1 MKKLNN
7 KKRARL
13 FKFIL
18 VLYAVCVC
26 FLCFGQFDG
35 VEKAPQF
42 IFGIPSDKIVHF
54 CMFFPFPI
62 IYYLSFKT
70 LSRKPKK
77 AIFWA
82 LDTLVIGATF
92 AAITELIQKTIS
104 YRSGDWNDFK
114 ADILAVAL
122 ACVVTLVLN
131 LKNSLE
137 RAFK

>member
-18 VLYAVCVC
+18 VLYAACVC

-62 IYYLSFKT
+62 LTYF
-70 LSRKPKK
+70 
-77 AIFWA
+77 
-82 LDTLVIGATF
+82 
-92 AAITELIQKTIS
+92 S
-104 YRSGDWNDFK
+104 YGRRFSNP
-114 ADILAVAL
+114 
-122 ACVVTLVLN
+122 
-131 LKNSLE
+131 SL
-137 RAFK
+137 

>member
-1 MKKLNN
+1 MNAN
-7 KKRARL
+7 TSSRAIIFR
-13 FKFIL
+13 IL
-18 VLYAVCVC
+18 MILYIFAVGY
-26 FLCFGQFDG
+26 LCFNNFKDIPSDLP
-35 VEKAPQF
+35 KML
-42 IFGIPSDKIVHF
+42 FGIPIDKVAHF

-70 LSRKPKK
+70 LARKPKK
-77 AIFWA
+77 AVFWT

-114 ADILAVAL
+114 ADILALAL